1 MCMGMGGDAG
11 ICCLTLKLNVGEMAS
26 SIYSTA
32 WSSAKILA
40 DAKDWTVLAT
50 FGKFEPSTPIN
61 VDCSTFNLS
70 TGLGL
75 GPSFASKSDCHLPN
89 YLVGMYECGPVY
101 IRLLFRQPAT

>member
-32 WSSAKILA
+32 WSSAKVLA

-50 FGKFEPSTPIN
+50 FVKFEPSTPIDVQRTFQLALGEGPLLLQRAIVTCQAIWSVCTS
-61 VDCSTFNLS
+61 VDL
-70 TGLGL
+70 
-75 GPSFASKSDCHLPN
+75 
-89 YLVGMYECGPVY
+89 
-101 IRLLFRQPAT
+101 

>member
-1 MCMGMGGDAG
+1 MRGFVVLR
-11 ICCLTLKLNVGEMAS
+11 LTLMKWQVVFIAQRGPAPRFWQMQR
-26 SIYSTA
+26 IGQ
-32 WSSAKILA
+32 
-40 DAKDWTVLAT
+40 VLAT